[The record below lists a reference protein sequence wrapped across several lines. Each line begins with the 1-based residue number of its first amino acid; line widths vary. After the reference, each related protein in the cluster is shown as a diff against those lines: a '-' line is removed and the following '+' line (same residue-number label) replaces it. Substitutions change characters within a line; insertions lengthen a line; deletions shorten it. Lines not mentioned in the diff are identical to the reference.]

1 MGRECNEPPLN
12 GFKVEHLYDDNDH
25 HHEGHED
32 RDDHDGDGNND
43 SMKKMQGSASSSSF
57 APRERNCAMSGKVQM
72 GHPMTFH
79 LLKTI
84 SHDLL
89 EGNKVTNTLKK
100 YAYCITTS
108 SSRIILNSKSSQQKC
123 RNKRFRRRDSGLN
136 VSSDALANTVFDGK
150 VFYKKCSQIFTLQIK
165 FGILDKGHYTEEG
178 KGEGRSKIGVGG
190 RGVG

>member
-89 EGNKVTNTLKK
+89 KGNKVLQAHFRNTN
-100 YAYCITTS
+100 ITTPR
-108 SSRIILNSKSSQQKC
+108 SRIILNSKSSRQKC
-123 RNKRFRRRDSGLN
+123 KNG
-136 VSSDALANTVFDGK
+136 A
-150 VFYKKCSQIFTLQIK
+150 
-165 FGILDKGHYTEEG
+165 
-178 KGEGRSKIGVGG
+178 GG
-190 RGVG
+190 TQG